1 MGIACASYKDSKQ
14 KRASTVGKFYQM
26 GKGTICG
33 ENDEELPQ
41 GQEGEIIIE
50 SPAVMLGY
58 ANDTTRT
65 QKLHTGDLGYVD
77 EEGFLH
83 ITGRKKDVI
92 IKNGVNISVIKIERA
107 LLSLPEVEDV
117 VVVGVEDSNV
127 GEVPCAMV
135 TLKKEGITP
144 EEIIKKLGAH
154 LTKIELPKK
163 IEIVGEIPLTS
174 SGKHDKKRIKEFFG
188 K

>member
-1 MGIACASYKDSKQ
+1 
-14 KRASTVGKFYQM
+14 
-26 GKGTICG
+26 
-33 ENDEELPQ
+33 
-41 GQEGEIIIE
+41 
-50 SPAVMLGY
+50 
-58 ANDTTRT
+58 
-65 QKLHTGDLGYVD
+65 LGYVD

-107 LLSLPEVEDV
+107 LLSLAEVEDV

-144 EEIIKKLGAH
+144 DEIIKKLGAH

-163 IEIVGEIPLTS
+163 IEIVREIPLTS